1 MKIVFAIC
9 LFLATSFAWAAE
21 PHPAMQSESSV
32 VEGKVLEV
40 LNVEN
45 FTYLRL
51 DTLQGEVW
59 AAVIKG
65 QIKKGDAVTLDNV
78 SVMNNFESK
87 TLKRTFDQIL
97 FGNLV
102 VTNRG
107 ASKPSA
113 LGSSFSATPPRLPV
127 AKPKLEVISDAP
139 IAKATGANAKTVAE
153 IVNNGSK
160 LKDKTVVVRGRV
172 VKYNPDIMGKNWVH
186 LQDGSG
192 SEADGTNDI
201 LVTTTSKTSI
211 GAVVTVT
218 GVVHTDKDFSA
229 GYAYKVLIEE
239 AKLK

>member
-1 MKIVFAIC
+1 MKYVFAIC
-9 LFLATSFAWAAE
+9 LFFSVSFAWAAE
-21 PHPAMQSESSV
+21 PHPPMQSESAM

-40 LNVEN
+40 INVEG

-51 DTLQGEVW
+51 DTRQGKVW

-65 QIKKGDAVTLDNV
+65 EVKKGENVSLDNV

-97 FGNLV
+97 FGSLV
-102 VTNRG
+102 TTSHGV
-107 ASKPSA
+107 AKPSA
-113 LGSSFSATPPRLPV
+113 LGSSFKTTPPRM
-127 AKPKLEVISDAP
+127 AAPKLDVISDAP
-139 IAKATGANAKTVAE
+139 VSKATGANAKTVAE
-153 IVNNGSK
+153 VVTNGGQ

-172 VKYNPDIMGKNWVH
+172 VKYNADIMGKNWVH

-192 SEADGTNDI
+192 SEVDGTNDI
-201 LVTTTSKTSI
+201 LVTTTNETQV
-211 GAVVTVT
+211 GAVVTAT

>member
-9 LFLATSFAWAAE
+9 LFLSTSFAWAAE
-21 PHPAMQSESSV
+21 PHPSMQSESSV

-40 LNVEN
+40 MNVES

-51 DTLQGEVW
+51 DTRQGEVW
-59 AAVIKG
+59 VAVIKG
-65 QIKKGDAVTLDNV
+65 QIKKGDAVTLENV

-87 TLKRTFDQIL
+87 ALKRTFDRIL
-97 FGNLV
+97 FGSLAD
-102 VTNRG
+102 TNHG
-107 ASKPSA
+107 AAKPSA
-113 LGSSFSATPPRLPV
+113 LGSSFSVTTPRMS
-127 AKPKLEVISDAP
+127 APKLDVISDAP
-139 IAKATGANAKTVAE
+139 VAKATGANAKTVAE
-153 IVNNGSK
+153 VVTNGSK
-160 LKDKTVVVRGRV
+160 LKGKTVVVRGRV

-192 SEADGTNDI
+192 SEADGSNDI

-218 GVVHTDKDFSA
+218 GVVQTDKDFSA

>member
-1 MKIVFAIC
+1 V
-9 LFLATSFAWAAE
+9 SFAWAAE
-21 PHPAMQSESSV
+21 PHPSMQSELAM

-40 LNVEN
+40 INVEG

-51 DTLQGEVW
+51 DTRQGKVW

-65 QIKKGDAVTLDNV
+65 EVKKGESVTLDNV

-87 TLKRTFDQIL
+87 ALKRTFDQIL
-97 FGNLV
+97 FGSLV
-102 VTNRG
+102 ETNHG
-107 ASKPSA
+107 AAKPSA
-113 LGSSFSATPPRLPV
+113 LGSSFKTTPPLM
-127 AKPKLEVISDAP
+127 AAPKLEVISDAP
-139 IAKATGANAKTVAE
+139 VTKATGANAKTVAE
-153 IVNNGSK
+153 VVTNGNK

-172 VKYNPDIMGKNWVH
+172 VKYNADIMGKNWVH

-201 LVTTTSKTSI
+201 LVTTTNETYV

>member
-1 MKIVFAIC
+1 MKILLAIC
-9 LFLATSFAWAAE
+9 LFLSASFAWAAE
-21 PHPAMQSESSV
+21 PHPAMQSAPVV

-51 DTLQGEVW
+51 DTQQGEVW

-65 QIKKGDAVTLDNV
+65 QIKKGDAVTLENV

-87 TLKRTFDQIL
+87 SLKRTFDQIL

-107 ASKPSA
+107 AAKPSS
-113 LGSSFSATPPRLPV
+113 LGSSFNATPPRMPT
-127 AKPKLEVISDAP
+127 PKLDVIGDAP
-139 IAKATGANAKTVAE
+139 IAKATGANAMTVAE
-153 IVNNGSK
+153 IVANGGK
-160 LKDKTVVVRGRV
+160 LKDKKVVVRGKV

-192 SEADGTNDI
+192 SEADATNDI

>member
-9 LFLATSFAWAAE
+9 LFLSASFAWSVE
-21 PHPAMQSESSV
+21 PHPSMQSESSV
-32 VEGKVLEV
+32 VKGAVLEV

-51 DTLQGEVW
+51 DTQQGEVW

-65 QIKKGDAVTLDNV
+65 QVKKGDAVTLDNV

-102 VTNRG
+102 LTNRG
-107 ASKPSA
+107 ESKSSI
-113 LGSSFSATPPRLPV
+113 LGSAFNANPPHLPV
-127 AKPKLEVISDAP
+127 AKPKLDVISDAP

-153 IVNNGSK
+153 VVNNGSK
-160 LKDKTVVVRGRV
+160 LKGKTVVVRGRV

-192 SEADGTNDI
+192 LEADATNDI
-201 LVTTTSKTSI
+201 LVTTSSHTSI
-211 GAVVTVT
+211 GAVVTAT
-218 GVVHTDKDFSA
+218 GVVHTDMDFSA

-239 AKLK
+239 AKLR